1 MHSSPTLD
9 IVLPCYNP
17 APGWTERVM
26 QAWQHLQT
34 ALPHPPRHL
43 LLVNDGSTK
52 GLSPA
57 DIATLS
63 AHIPGLRYLPS
74 TPNQG
79 KGHALRLGV
88 RASDADLIIYTDIDF
103 PYTEAS
109 LAEVATVLYS
119 GAADVVPGVRPDTYY
134 DGVPADRRRI
144 SRLLRW
150 LLRNLLRLKITD
162 TQCGLK
168 GFNQAGRAVFLQT
181 SISRFLF
188 DLEFIFLASQRPDIR
203 LQAVEATLKPG
214 IQFSHVS
221 LRVLLR
227 EGFNFLRVFV
237 RAMAHRLRG

>member
-1 MHSSPTLD
+1 MHSTPTLD

-26 QAWQHLQT
+26 QAWQQLQT
-34 ALPHPPRHL
+34 ALPHPPRRL
-43 LLVNDGSTK
+43 ILVNDGSTK
-52 GLSPA
+52 GIGPD
-57 DIATLS
+57 DIASLT
-63 AHIPGLRYLPS
+63 ARIPGLLYLPS
-74 TPNQG
+74 TPNHG
-79 KGHALRLGV
+79 KGYALRLGV
-88 RASDADLIIYTDIDF
+88 QASDADLLIYTDIDF

-109 LAEVATVLYS
+109 LVQVATALYS
-119 GAADVVPGVRPDTYY
+119 GGADVVPGVRPDAYY
-134 DGVPADRRRI
+134 EGVPADRRRI

-150 LLRNLLRLKITD
+150 LLRNFLRLKITD

-168 GFNQAGRAVFLQT
+168 GFNRAGRAVFLQT

-203 LQAVEATLKPG
+203 LQAVEVILKPG

-227 EGFNFLRVFV
+227 EGFNFLRVFL
-237 RAMAHRLRG
+237 RALAHRLRG